1 MIALDA
7 VRDQSINTVIEQIGK
22 ENVMKTLLLSLM
34 QKHTS
39 DGLTFVQAKLD
50 KPRLWNHRR
59 YHSVTPS
66 SGISQGFCLWEPPC
80 WQGNAMAYPI
90 RITARWGLPVSLWV
104 PTIQHSFWRFLC
116 VPFIGPIVALV
127 SHYHLLYP
135 LSCRCSTPMWQRHK

>member
-1 MIALDA
+1 MITLDA

-59 YHSVTPS
+59 YRSVTPS
-66 SGISQGFCLWEPPC
+66 SGISQALYLWEPPC
-80 WQGNAMAYPI
+80 WGRYRWLR
-90 RITARWGLPVSLWV
+90 RIIPLPRLVFTA
-104 PTIQHSFWRFLC
+104 
-116 VPFIGPIVALV
+116 IVLGQTV
-127 SHYHLLYP
+127 LRT
-135 LSCRCSTPMWQRHK
+135 CRA